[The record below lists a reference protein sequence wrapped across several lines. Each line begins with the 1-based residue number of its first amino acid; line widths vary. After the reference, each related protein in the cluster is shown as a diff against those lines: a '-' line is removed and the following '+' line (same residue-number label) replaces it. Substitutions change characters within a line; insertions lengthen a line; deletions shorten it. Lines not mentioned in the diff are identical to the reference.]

1 MIEAI
6 KSKAVWV
13 MAKGYAPDE
22 GGMQTYAQA
31 VAEAYA
37 AAGARVTVFT
47 STSAGPRDTAFGP
60 VRLVDVGPRRGFTM
74 YRRYAAALRR
84 ERRRNGEP
92 ALLHATTWRTSVV
105 PTLLGF
111 SCVVTFHGR
120 EFMYPAGWKRWLMTH
135 VAGRARRVVAVSRYS
150 AEALQKRVTGLEK
163 PPLIAWNGVTPGLLR
178 DRVPDGEAAPPLVFS
193 LCRLEPRKNLHAALL
208 AAAACRDEGLEFR
221 FVIGGRGPELERLRA
236 TITDLGLQDRVEL
249 AGFVAT
255 EKARQL
261 YRDADIFIHPQ
272 IARDGGR
279 DFEGFAIAIAD
290 AMYARTAVI
299 IGRAGGP
306 GELIED
312 GISGLYVDGND
323 QESVTAALR
332 RLLRDAS
339 LRRALAVAAAI
350 RAEREFD
357 WNRHVATIVEST
369 LTHGNR

>member
-6 KSKAVWV
+6 QSKAVWV

-47 STSAGPRDTAFGP
+47 STSAGPRDMAFGA
-60 VRLVDVGPRRGFTM
+60 VRLVDVGPERGFTM

-84 ERRRNGEP
+84 ERRRHGDP

-120 EFMYPAGWKRWLMTH
+120 EFMYPSGWKRWLMTH
-135 VAGRARRVVAVSRYS
+135 VARRARRVVAVSRYS
-150 AEALQKRVTGLEK
+150 AEALQKRVTLEK
-163 PPLIAWNGVTPGLLR
+163 PPLVAWNGVTPGLLR
-178 DRVPDGEAAPPLVFS
+178 EGARGGEATAPLVFS
-193 LCRLEPRKNLHAALL
+193 LCRLEPRKNLHAALV
-208 AAAACRDEGLEFR
+208 AAAACREEGLEFR

-236 TITDLGLQDRVEL
+236 TVTDLGLQDRVEL
-249 AGFVAT
+249 AGFMAT
-255 EKARQL
+255 EKAWQL

-323 QESVTAALR
+323 QQSVTSALR
-332 RLLRDAS
+332 RLLRDAP
-339 LRRALAVAAAI
+339 LRHALAAAAAT

-357 WNRHVATIVEST
+357 WNRHVATIVENA
-369 LTHGNR
+369 LVQVRR